1 MESHERA
8 RFVIKKDRKAQVDME
23 KPNETVEGEVMLRCN
38 GHAAVVERFKRLL
51 KMKFI
56 RVYNDQVVSATE
68 TEGIEEPCR

>member
-1 MESHERA
+1 
-8 RFVIKKDRKAQVDME
+8 ME

-38 GHAAVVERFKRLL
+38 GHAAVVKRFKRLL